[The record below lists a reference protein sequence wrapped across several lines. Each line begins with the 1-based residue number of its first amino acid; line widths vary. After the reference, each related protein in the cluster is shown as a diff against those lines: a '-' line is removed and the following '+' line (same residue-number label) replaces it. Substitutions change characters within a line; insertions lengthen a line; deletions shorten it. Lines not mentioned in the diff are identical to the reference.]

1 LARHGIALKSF
12 DDVMLMSYVLDAGLG
27 GHGLDELATRHLEH
41 APIAFAD
48 VVGKGR
54 TLVPFERVE
63 ITRAAT
69 YCAETADVTL
79 RLWRVFR
86 ARLRPHRLR
95 TPAPPPGPAPR
106 PAPPPP

>member
-1 LARHGIALKSF
+1 
-12 DDVMLMSYVLDAGLG
+12 MSYVLAAALG

-63 ITRAAT
+63 IARAAT

-79 RLWRVFR
+79 RLWRLLR
-86 ARLRPHRLR
+86 ARLVAQRIGTVYFTLERPLGAVLAHIETGGIL
-95 TPAPPPGPAPR
+95 
-106 PAPPPP
+106 